1 MGTESTLS
9 VTARFLVSGLVQ
21 GVGYRAFARRTA
33 LALGLVGFA
42 RNLPD
47 GRVETMVTGPAEA
60 IAEYAGALSR
70 GPSFSQVTSVDR
82 VEISDQATDFK
93 RFEVR

>member
-1 MGTESTLS
+1 MP
-9 VTARFLVSGLVQ
+9 VTARFLVRGLVQ

-33 LALGLVGFA
+33 LGLGLVGFA

-47 GRVETMVTGPAEA
+47 GRVETVVTGPTDAVATYAE
-60 IAEYAGALSR
+60 ALSR

-93 RFEVR
+93 WFEIR

>member
-1 MGTESTLS
+1 LP

-33 LALGLVGFA
+33 LDLGLVGYA
-42 RNLPD
+42 KNLPD
-47 GRVETMVTGPAEA
+47 GRVETVVTGPPDA
-60 IAEYAGALSR
+60 IAEYTVALSR

-82 VEISDQATDFK
+82 TEISDQLTSFK
-93 RFEVR
+93 QFEIK